1 VTPGATDRKLPRAN
15 HSILLPGGFF
25 VTWERRGEKMNPR
38 EKLQRR
44 AQLIQESKKLL
55 DKADA
60 EKRNLANEEIRTID
74 ANMGE
79 IERLAA

>member
-1 VTPGATDRKLPRAN
+1 
-15 HSILLPGGFF
+15 
-25 VTWERRGEKMNPR
+25 MNPR